1 MDAAEGVFAEHGLR
15 AARLEDIAAA
25 AGIRR
30 PSLLYHFPSKELLY
44 SAVVRRTFE
53 RLGAALTDAMLRPV
67 SFPARFDAVVATY
80 AEFLT
85 QHPEL
90 ARILVWELLDGQGP
104 GRALLIEQV
113 VPLLDLV
120 ERFARIEGR
129 RDIRRDLPVRAAI
142 LQIASDL
149 VLRAS
154 AQQFKAALWGDQD
167 HAPALARALF
177 FSTAGE

>member
-67 SFPARFDAVVATY
+67 SFTARFDAVVATY

-129 RDIRRDLPVRAAI
+129 REIRRDLPVRAAI

-177 FSTAGE
+177 FSTTGE